1 MINEENVRGLISV
14 PASDL
19 NYRSILLRSSIKDI
33 EEAIDRMIES
43 GGKHKGRINA
53 CERELKR
60 RSSHGQ
66 CNSL

>member
-1 MINEENVRGLISV
+1 MINEDNVKGLMTL
-14 PASDL
+14 PADDL

-43 GGKHKGRINA
+43 GGKHKGRIKA

-60 RSSHGQ
+60 RG
-66 CNSL
+66 

>member
-19 NYRSILLRSSIKDI
+19 NYRSILIRSSVKEI
-33 EEAIDRMIES
+33 EEAIDCMIES
-43 GGKHKGRINA
+43 GGKHKGRIKA

-60 RSSHGQ
+60 RGNHGQ

>member
-19 NYRSILLRSSIKDI
+19 NYRPILLRSSIKDI

-60 RSSHGQ
+60 RGNHE
-66 CNSL
+66 

>member
-1 MINEENVRGLISV
+1 MINEENVKGLMTL

-43 GGKHKGRINA
+43 GGKHRGRIKA
-53 CERELKR
+53 CEKELKR
-60 RSSHGQ
+60 RG
-66 CNSL
+66 